1 MEETTRRR
9 LSRIKKALAARDLD
23 ALLITC
29 PENRYYLSGFWAE
42 DLGFTESSGALLI
55 TRHEN
60 LLLTDG
66 RYEEQARSQAPSFA
80 IHIYKKGLPRLL
92 SSLFRQIGITRCGYE
107 PSFLS
112 CSRFEHLK
120 KAVYPARF
128 VDFGNLVFRMR
139 AIKDNKELEKTRAA
153 QDVAEE
159 VFEGLLS
166 WIRPGM
172 TEKEVAFE
180 ILKGLSMKADGPSFA
195 PIVASGPNSALPH
208 AIPQDRPIEKGEPVI
223 IDMGARLDGY
233 CSDMTRTIFLGEP
246 NEYFKRIYMVV
257 KEAQNAAQ
265 TFVRAGVTAK
275 EADAAARNVI
285 KDHGYGQYFC
295 HGLGHGVGIAIHEA
309 PALSFRNRKKLRS
322 SMVVTIEPG
331 IYVPGK
337 GGVRLENMG
346 IVREKG
352 LTLLTSNKWYYDFRI

>member
-1 MEETTRRR
+1 MEETIRTR
-9 LSRIKKALAARDLD
+9 LSRIRKALAARDLD

-42 DLGFTESSGALLI
+42 DIGFTESCGALLI
-55 TRHEN
+55 TSHEN

-66 RYEEQARSQAPSFA
+66 RYEEQAKNQAPSYA
-80 IHIYKKGLPRLL
+80 IQIYKKGLPRLL

-107 PSFLS
+107 PAFMS
-112 CSRFEHLK
+112 CSSFESLR

-139 AIKDNKELEKTRAA
+139 AIKDNKELEKTKAA
-153 QDVAEE
+153 QEVAEE
-159 VFEGLLS
+159 VFDDLLS

-180 ILKGLSMKADGPSFA
+180 ILKGLYLKADGPSFP

-208 AIPQDRPIEKGEPVI
+208 ATPQDRPIEKGEPVI
-223 IDMGARLDGY
+223 VDMGARFDGY

-246 NEYFKRIYMVV
+246 NEDFKRIYMVV
-257 KEAQNAAQ
+257 KKAQEAAQ
-265 TFVRAGVTAK
+265 TFVKAGVTAI
-275 EADAAARNVI
+275 EADGVARNVI
-285 KDHGYGQYFC
+285 KDYGYGQYFC
-295 HGLGHGVGIAIHEA
+295 HGLGHGVGIAIHEN
-309 PALSFRNRKKLRS
+309 PALSFRNRQKLRKN
-322 SMVVTIEPG
+322 MVVTIEPG

-346 IVREKG
+346 IVRENG
-352 LTLLTSNKWYYDFRI
+352 LTLLSSNKWYYDFRI